1 LGGDSTLK
9 ILFMKLIQ
17 ACGSGAEQNQN
28 WQPLEA
34 ALFCIQA
41 IAKSVSIE
49 EKEILPQV
57 LCHCF
62 QGFLTKNSCYRQF
75 VQPLEHFQ
83 NGLMLP
89 QLNCPSYH
97 LWLIFSTRA

>member
-1 LGGDSTLK
+1 MVYLWLMISPVASQSHQEICLVFCNQSGMLLD
-9 ILFMKLIQ
+9 FQ

-57 LCHCF
+57 
-62 QGFLTKNSCYRQF
+62 
-75 VQPLEHFQ
+75 
-83 NGLMLP
+83 
-89 QLNCPSYH
+89 
-97 LWLIFSTRA
+97 